1 VLAAARAAARE
12 QAAAILEDALVEELL
27 GAVGRDR
34 PAVPERPQ
42 PASTA
47 ATPPAV
53 SERDTASAWWAYC
66 VVAAEQAS
74 ELAVGLRGVEPG
86 SPVQAVREGDLA
98 VLVSEVPVSEYG
110 DEQLRGHLEDIAWL
124 ERTARAHEA
133 VQEEVLSH
141 EALVPLRLCTIYRD
155 AERVREAL
163 RQNAEVFSRNLTSLA
178 GAKEWGVK
186 VFLDPGRASVP
197 DSPDGSGPTESSS
210 RGQSGTAYL
219 AGRQRER
226 ERAARTDELAEHC
239 VEEVRRTVGALS
251 IGERVNPVQPPEA
264 HGRDAEMIYNGA
276 NLVADGR
283 AAELRAAVSALQ
295 SSWEERGLLVELTG
309 PWPPYNF
316 VSESAGMFS

>member
-12 QAAAILEDALVEELL
+12 RAAAILEDALVEELL
-27 GAVGRDR
+27 SAVGRDR
-34 PAVPERPQ
+34 PAVPGTAQ
-42 PASTA
+42 PPVTAS
-47 ATPPAV
+47 TPPAV

-66 VVAAEQAS
+66 VVAAERAS

-133 VQEEVLSH
+133 VQEAVLSH

-155 AERVREAL
+155 TERVREAL
-163 RQNAEVFSRNLTSLA
+163 RQNAEVFSRNLTALA
-178 GAKEWGVK
+178 GAKEWGIK
-186 VFLDPGRASVP
+186 VFLDPSRASVP
-197 DSPDGSGPTESSS
+197 DAPDGSPSTESPS

-226 ERAARTDELAEHC
+226 EHAARTDELAEHC
-239 VEEVRRTVGALS
+239 VEEVRRAVGAFS
-251 IGERVNPVQPPEA
+251 IGERVNAVQPPEA